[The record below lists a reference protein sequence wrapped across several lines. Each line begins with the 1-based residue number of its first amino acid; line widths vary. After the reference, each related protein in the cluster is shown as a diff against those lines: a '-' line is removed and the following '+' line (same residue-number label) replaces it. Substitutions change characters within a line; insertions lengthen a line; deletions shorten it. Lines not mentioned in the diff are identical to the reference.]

1 MATITLI
8 TFINTLI
15 QLLMKINIEFEIELE
30 IFMSTK
36 SHLNMDIF
44 VLHKY
49 SKEKFNRK
57 RNLRYTYIKTYKDM
71 LSVYYMYT
79 HLRRMLW
86 SWFVRQLNH

>member
-8 TFINTLI
+8 TFIIQYCIIYNI
-15 QLLMKINIEFEIELE
+15 DQLLMKINIEFKIELE

-49 SKEKFNRK
+49 SKEKLTENE
-57 RNLRYTYIKTYKDM
+57 KDT
-71 LSVYYMYT
+71 LI
-79 HLRRMLW
+79 
-86 SWFVRQLNH
+86 

>member
-36 SHLNMDIF
+36 SHLNMGIF

-49 SKEKFNRK
+49 SKEKLTENE
-57 RNLRYTYIKTYKDM
+57 I
-71 LSVYYMYT
+71 
-79 HLRRMLW
+79 
-86 SWFVRQLNH
+86 